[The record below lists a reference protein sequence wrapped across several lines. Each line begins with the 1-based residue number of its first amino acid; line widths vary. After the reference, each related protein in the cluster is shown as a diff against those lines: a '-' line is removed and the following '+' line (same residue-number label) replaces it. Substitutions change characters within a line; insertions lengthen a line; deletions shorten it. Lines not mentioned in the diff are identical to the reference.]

1 MLTKQLREMERQA
14 EVIEQHVK
22 SKVANQFNSIIKSRG
37 LTELPYQKD
46 FLTNKLYQNPSK
58 PVVFAAGTSAGK
70 TFTMAMWLE
79 IFYSDSKNKNK
90 ISLLIPASKTVLRDN
105 TKNSF
110 EEFNPSFSYVICKDK
125 KDLQQAI
132 DDKIQVIIALPQTL
146 IRSISI
152 LPKVERFILD
162 EAHQWYFK
170 TTIQSLIKKVKPN
183 YQLLLTGSPSRFVAQ
198 NDKFICKFVP
208 VMELYELGHV
218 HNAKIEVVSSSYD
231 FKQADYL
238 SSYGNLKSNKTNSPT
253 KAKQALEMV
262 IDEMITKLKST
273 TSSKITRNWKGI
285 NKVNSFFNHL
295 SKTIIYTHSTKQAD
309 TFFKILD
316 KKMKGSVLLSHSEN
330 DGKSELFTQF
340 QNDDN
345 IRILIAVDRGRLG
358 FNMPELFNIV
368 DFTMTQSL
376 DMLLQMYGRL
386 LRKSADNPD
395 KQKIY
400 FKVATKNTADYFV
413 DLMTAMLCLTTNDE
427 PTYYYSSYNGKN
439 MGGIRIPKVLMNKK
453 RVKAHIPSQL
463 AKSKSTKPYVSL
475 TELGIPSDL
484 NLFKQSAL
492 HSSDGLFHS
501 IAWTTLDDVRREFFN
516 ITIKNQFSEKMPFEE
531 AREFVRKLNL
541 NSNQDWKDY
550 CNGKLKDL
558 PKKPNSIPTDLYTS
572 YKNEGF
578 VNLCDF
584 LGSKD
589 NSRNKTFA
597 PLSDVK
603 KLFIKFNIKSQ
614 KEWKEFCKTKNK
626 PSNIP
631 TNLFLIYSKDK
642 NWKGFSDL
650 TGNEAAQ
657 TKEFLEFNKAKK
669 YIRTLKF
676 KSMGE
681 FKRWKNRPNDIP
693 AAPEYIKQYKSKWK
707 GWNDFLGLK

>member
-1 MLTKQLREMERQA
+1 MKNFSE
-14 EVIEQHVK
+14 
-22 SKVANQFNSIIKSRG
+22 IIKSRG

-46 FLTNKLYQNPSK
+46 FLTNSIYENPTK

-79 IFYSDSKNKNK
+79 IFYSNSKNKNK
-90 ISLLIPASKTVLRDN
+90 ISLVIPASKTVLRDN

-110 EEFNPSFSYVICKDK
+110 DEFNPSFTYAICKDK
-125 KDLQQAI
+125 KELETAI
-132 DDKIQVIIALPQTL
+132 NNGIQVIIALPQTL
-146 IRSISI
+146 IRSINI
-152 LPKVERFILD
+152 LPKVDRFILD

-170 TTIQSLIKKVKPN
+170 TTIQSIIKKVKPN

-198 NDKFICKFVP
+198 SDKFICKFVP

-231 FKQADYL
+231 FKQSDWL
-238 SSYGNLKSNKTNSPT
+238 SSYGNLKSDKTNSPA

-295 SKTIIYTHSTKQAD
+295 NKTIIYTHSTIQAD

-316 KKMKGSVLLSHSEN
+316 KKMKGSVLLSHSDN
-330 DGKSELFTQF
+330 DSKSELFAQF
-340 QNDDN
+340 QKDDN

-386 LRKSADNPD
+386 LRKSSDNPT

-413 DLMTAMLCLTTNDE
+413 DLMTGMLCLTTNDE

-439 MGGIRIPKVLMNKK
+439 MGGIRIPKAVMNKK
-453 RVKAHIPSQL
+453 RVKAHTPTQS
-463 AKSKSTKPYVSL
+463 AKSTGTKPYVSL
-475 TELGIPSDL
+475 VELGIPSDL

-492 HSSDGLFHS
+492 HSSDGLFDS
-501 IAWTTLDDVRREFFN
+501 IAWTTLDDVRKEFFN
-516 ITIKNQFSEKMPFEE
+516 
-531 AREFVRKLNL
+531 
-541 NSNQDWKDY
+541 
-550 CNGKLKDL
+550 GKQIW
-558 PKKPNSIPTDLYTS
+558 NYEIAII
-572 YKNEGF
+572 E
-578 VNLCDF
+578 
-584 LGSKD
+584 
-589 NSRNKTFA
+589 
-597 PLSDVK
+597 
-603 KLFIKFNIKSQ
+603 
-614 KEWKEFCKTKNK
+614 
-626 PSNIP
+626 
-631 TNLFLIYSKDK
+631 
-642 NWKGFSDL
+642 
-650 TGNEAAQ
+650 
-657 TKEFLEFNKAKK
+657 AKK
-669 YIRTLKF
+669 YKSIGDCQKKNSQLYSWAYKNNMINEIFSHCFLRINWTKERIIEESKKYDKKVDFMKSQAHKAAKRLGILDEVCKHMTQNTRWNKEMIMNIIKENKITHFFDLRKF
-676 KSMGE
+676 DSCA
-681 FKRWKNRPNDIP
+681 FK
-693 AAPEYIKQYKSKWK
+693 AARRLGIKLETGYRK
-707 GWNDFLGLK
+707 

>member
-1 MLTKQLREMERQA
+1 MTSFSE
-14 EVIEQHVK
+14 
-22 SKVANQFNSIIKSRG
+22 IIKSRG

-46 FLTNKLYQNPSK
+46 FLTNPIYQKPSK

-70 TFTMAMWLE
+70 TFTMAMWFE
-79 IFYSDSKNKNK
+79 IFYLNSKNRDK
-90 ISLLIPASKTVLRDN
+90 ISLVIPASKTVLRDN

-110 EEFNPSFSYVICKDK
+110 DEFNPSFTYAICKDK
-125 KDLQQAI
+125 KELQEAI
-132 DDKIQVIIALPQTL
+132 DNKIQVIIGLPQTL
-146 IRSISI
+146 IRSIDI
-152 LPKVERFILD
+152 LPNVDRFVLD

-198 NDKFICKFVP
+198 SDKFICKFVP

-231 FKQADYL
+231 FKQSDWL
-238 SSYGNLKSNKTNSPT
+238 SAYGNLKSTKTNSPI

-262 IDEMITKLKST
+262 IDEMITKLRST
-273 TSSKITRNWKGI
+273 TSSKITRNWNGI

-295 SKTIIYTHSTKQAD
+295 SKTIIYTHSTKQAN

-316 KKMKGSVLLSHSEN
+316 KKMKGAVLLSHSEN

-345 IRILIAVDRGRLG
+345 IKILIAVDRGRLG

-386 LRKSADNPD
+386 LRKSSNNKD

-439 MGGIRIPKVLMNKK
+439 MGGIRIPKALISTK
-453 RVKAHIPSQL
+453 RVKANNPKQA
-463 AKSKSTKPYVSL
+463 AKSFGTKPYVSL
-475 TELGIPSDL
+475 VELGIPTDL

-492 HSSDGLFHS
+492 HSSDGLFDS

-516 ITIKNQFSEKMPFEE
+516 INNKNQFSKKRSFLE
-531 AREFVRKLNL
+531 AREFVRKLKLTSAKDWVAYCNGELKNL
-541 NSNQDWKDY
+541 PIKPDDIPTTVYSSYKDEGFTNLMDFLGLDNSKSRNRKFKSFNDVKKFFKKNNIDSQSKWIDY
-550 CNGKLKDL
+550 CNKGNRPAD
-558 PKKPNSIPTDLYTS
+558 IPRDILSYYT
-572 YKNEGF
+572 KTNEF
-578 VNLCDF
+578 V
-584 LGSKD
+584 S
-589 NSRNKTFA
+589 
-597 PLSDVK
+597 
-603 KLFIKFNIKSQ
+603 
-614 KEWKEFCKTKNK
+614 W
-626 PSNIP
+626 
-631 TNLFLIYSKDK
+631 
-642 NWKGFSDL
+642 SDL
-650 TGNEAAQ
+650 TGNTASQ
-657 TKEFLEFNKAKK
+657 LKQFRDFSKARE
-669 YIRTLKF
+669 YARSLKLNSGNDWRRF
-676 KSMGE
+676 SESG
-681 FKRWKNRPNDIP
+681 KRPIDIP
-693 AAPEYIKQYKSKWK
+693 AAPCKIKQYQSQWK
-707 GWNDFLGLK
+707 GMKNWLGIK

>member
-1 MLTKQLREMERQA
+1 M
-14 EVIEQHVK
+14 
-22 SKVANQFNSIIKSRG
+22 NQFNQIIKSRG

-46 FLTNKLYQNPSK
+46 FLTNPIYDKVSK

-79 IFYSDSKNKNK
+79 IFYSNIKNKKK
-90 ISLLIPASKTVLRDN
+90 ITLMIPASKTVLRDN
-105 TKNSF
+105 TKTSL
-110 EEFNPSFSYVICKDK
+110 EEFNPSFTYSICKDRK
-125 KDLQQAI
+125 ELEQAI
-132 DDKIQVIIALPQTL
+132 NDGIQVIIALPQTL
-146 IRSISI
+146 IRSINI
-152 LPKVERFILD
+152 LPNVDRFILD

-198 NDKFICKFVP
+198 SDKFICKFVP

-231 FKQADYL
+231 FKQSDWL
-238 SSYGNLKSNKTNSPT
+238 SSYGNLKSDKTNSPA

-295 SKTIIYTHSTKQAD
+295 NKTIIYTHSTKQAD

-330 DGKSELFTQF
+330 DGKSELFGQF
-340 QNDDN
+340 QKDDN

-386 LRKSADNPD
+386 LRKSSDNPT

-413 DLMTAMLCLTTNDE
+413 DLMTGMLCLTTNDE

-439 MGGIRIPKVLMNKK
+439 MCGIRIPKAVMNKK
-453 RVKAHIPSQL
+453 RVKAHTPTQS
-463 AKSKSTKPYVSL
+463 AKSNGTKPYVSL
-475 TELGIPSDL
+475 VELGIPSDL

-492 HSSDGLFHS
+492 HSSDGLFDS
-501 IAWTTLDDVRREFFN
+501 IAWTTLDEVRKEFFN
-516 ITIKNQFSEKMPFEE
+516 IDYKILSESDIIEKSKLCYDYTEWRTKYGHYQYKAKQLGIEEEVTKHMKKLIPNRGRTLTKKECVEISSKFLKRDDFKFKENYVHSYSRKMGWYDEITKHMIRGIGRNE
-531 AREFVRKLNL
+531 TTKRMVV
-541 NSNQDWKDY
+541 Q
-550 CNGKLKDL
+550 KDL
-558 PKKPNSIPTDLYTS
+558 NGNVIKIFDS
-572 YKNEGF
+572 
-578 VNLCDF
+578 
-584 LGSKD
+584 
-589 NSRNKTFA
+589 
-597 PLSDVK
+597 LSDAGRAFNNSGVQKVIYGK
-603 KLFIKFNIKSQ
+603 KQSYNGFIF
-614 KEWKEFCKTKNK
+614 E
-626 PSNIP
+626 
-631 TNLFLIYSKDK
+631 Y
-642 NWKGFSDL
+642 
-650 TGNEAAQ
+650 
-657 TKEFLEFNKAKK
+657 KK
-669 YIRTLKF
+669 
-676 KSMGE
+676 
-681 FKRWKNRPNDIP
+681 
-693 AAPEYIKQYKSKWK
+693 
-707 GWNDFLGLK
+707 